1 VTPSQISSAQW
12 LLLVFSLPSKNGSLR
27 VNIWRKLK
35 RSGALALPTS
45 GYLLPNTPDNMERF
59 EWLSAEIRKYKGKAS
74 VAQVQSF
81 DDLSDERIIQRFTAA
96 RDGDYQKMLRKLKS
110 KPTAQHV
117 SAVRRKL
124 VEISAIDFFESP
136 LRRKVENAI
145 TSVDGGETKK
155 AGKIAKGKTFANRTF
170 ANRTWLTRHRPG
182 IDRCASAW
190 LIQQFIDPK
199 ARFTFGNDPKHFPE
213 AVPFDM
219 YGDVGFGHR
228 GDDCTFETLCA
239 EFSLRELR
247 LKTIAEIVHDA
258 DLHDDKFGRPEGA
271 AIDRVLKGW
280 AKQEI
285 SDNELI
291 RKGMELFEGLY
302 EGLAVSNA
310 KTKKG

>member
-1 VTPSQISSAQW
+1 MTSSQISSAQW
-12 LLLVFSLPSKNGSLR
+12 LLLVFCLPSKNGSVR
-27 VNIWRKLK
+27 VSIWRKLK

-45 GYLLPNTPDNMERF
+45 GYLLPNDPDNREQF
-59 EWLSAEIRKYKGKAS
+59 EWLSSEIRKHKGKAS

-81 DDLSDERIIQRFTAA
+81 NDLTDKRIIQRFSAA
-96 RDGDYQKMLRKLKS
+96 RDGDYQRLLRKLKS

-124 VEISAIDFFESP
+124 LEVSAIDFFDSP
-136 LRRKVENAI
+136 LKRKVEAAI
-145 TSVDGGETKK
+145 SAAGDGTNKK
-155 AGKIAKGKTFANRTF
+155 AGKIAKSKAYV
-170 ANRTWLTRHRPG
+170 NRTWLTRHRPG

-190 LIQQFIDPK
+190 LIQRFVDSK
-199 ARFTFGNDPKHFPE
+199 ARFAFGIEPEQVPE
-213 AVPFDM
+213 AIPFDL

-228 GDDCTFETLCA
+228 GDDCTFETLCS
-239 EFSLRELR
+239 EFGLREHR

-258 DLHDDKFGRPEGA
+258 DLHDDKFGRPEGS

-280 AKQEI
+280 AKREI

-302 EGLAVSNA
+302 EGLATSNA
-310 KTKKG
+310 KIKKG

>member
-1 VTPSQISSAQW
+1 VVKPTQISSAQW

-59 EWLSAEIRKYKGKAS
+59 EWLSAEIRKHKGKAS

-81 DDLSDERIIQRFTAA
+81 DDLADERIIQRFTAA
-96 RDGDYQKMLRKLKS
+96 REGDYQKMLHKLKS

-124 VEISAIDFFESP
+124 VEISAIDFFDNP
-136 LRRKVENAI
+136 LRRKVEDAI
-145 TSVDGGETKK
+145 TSADGGMTKK
-155 AGKIAKGKTFANRTF
+155 GSKTAKSKAFT
-170 ANRTWLTRHRPG
+170 NRTWLTRHRPG

-190 LIQQFIDPK
+190 LIQQFIDPN
-199 ARFTFGNDPKHFPE
+199 ARFTFGSDPKHFPE
-213 AVPFDM
+213 AIPFDM

-228 GDDCTFETLCA
+228 GNDCTFETLCS
-239 EFSLRELR
+239 EFSLREHR

-271 AIDRVLKGW
+271 AFDRVLKGW
-280 AKQEI
+280 ARQEI
-285 SDNELI
+285 SDHQLI
-291 RKGMELFEGLY
+291 HKGMELFEGLY